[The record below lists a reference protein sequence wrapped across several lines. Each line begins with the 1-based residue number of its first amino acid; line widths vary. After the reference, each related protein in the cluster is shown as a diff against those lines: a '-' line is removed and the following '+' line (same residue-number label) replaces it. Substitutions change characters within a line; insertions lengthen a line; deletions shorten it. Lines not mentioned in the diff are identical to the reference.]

1 LICIAVVRA
10 FWRHRVPVY
19 KRQIEPEAKNR
30 MCAKSLA
37 ALTLISCL
45 LFNAAVSA
53 AALPEKY
60 RFIQDE
66 FPDVEI
72 TAIEPSPIPGILQMS
87 VGSDLYYVSEDGKYF
102 IAGDIFAMKTKE
114 NVTELARAKAR
125 GAYLASLDD
134 DAGVNFAAAD
144 ELYTVK
150 IFTDVDCTY
159 CRKLHREIAE
169 YNKRGISV
177 RYLLFPRQGPGTPS
191 WAKSEA
197 VWCAKSRQDALT
209 KAKNGETPESEKC
222 DATAIADSYKL
233 GKSLGISGTPTIV
246 TDDGQLLVGY
256 HSPDELLGILQG
268 DAKANAG

>member
-1 LICIAVVRA
+1 
-10 FWRHRVPVY
+10 
-19 KRQIEPEAKNR
+19 

-37 ALTLISCL
+37 TLTLIYCL
-45 LFNAAVSA
+45 LLSAAVSA

-87 VGSDLYYVSEDGKYF
+87 VGADLYYVSEDGKYF
-102 IAGDIFAMKTKE
+102 IAGDIFAMKSKE

-134 DAGVNFAAAD
+134 DAGVTFAAAD
-144 ELYTVK
+144 ELYTVT

-197 VWCAKSRQDALT
+197 VWCAKSRQEALT
-209 KAKNGETPESEKC
+209 KAKNGETVESEKC
-222 DATAIADSYKL
+222 DATVIADFYKL
-233 GKSLGISGTPTIV
+233 GKSLGIAGTPSIFTE
-246 TDDGQLLVGY
+246 DGLLLVGY

-268 DAKANAG
+268 DGGAQANAG